1 MIKASFF
8 LVALFYT
15 VLAFGQNNRTSV
27 PMGSIVGN
35 IQDALTGKPIKGA
48 SLYLML
54 KSDSTQKKLLLSDN
68 NGSFSFE
75 KVAFGYYHLH
85 ITMLSFATYTI
96 DSIWVRAEKDELVF
110 NDIQLKDAATTLNEV
125 VVYADKK
132 LIEDKEGVL
141 TYNVSESPISNGSNA
156 TDILKNMPL
165 VNANPDGS
173 LTVKGKMP
181 LILID
186 EKPTN
191 LNAQQLA
198 DLLESLPANV
208 IEKVELMQTPPPEYA
223 TYDGSVINIVSKK
236 GRIGFSQRYAISGGS
251 RGEGSA
257 SSSINYKSPK
267 FSLGSNISVGG
278 GESFGNAW
286 SHRQNIYAD
295 SSNYFHTE
303 TNFYNKNW
311 QPNVRLQADYDFNKR
326 NSVGFVYQGNNNFLN
341 NNSNT
346 QYTNIN
352 NNLDIWKASYRN
364 VHFLG
369 NNYSHGVTGSYLWKG
384 KNPAEKIQIY
394 SGINFGKNQNDKDFF
409 QQNIATGNLQ
419 DFLMNTFDSSQNQ
432 LSDNFSTSYYL
443 RVNYNKP
450 LNASAKK
457 IFNTGFSFTEN
468 DNHNILNANYY
479 NNANDAYYLIDS
491 LSNNFFFYQTIITA
505 RVGSVFI
512 FPAGWRIIFGAQSEY
527 TNASFNFVKG
537 NVVNANNN
545 YWRLLPNLTFRKE
558 FSKQINASFT
568 FKQTI
573 RRPGIAE
580 LNPSVDYT
588 DPFNIRFGNP
598 LIKPALTNNLDIT
611 FGFAAKKLSMNASFG
626 YNKVKDVFSAIRTL
640 VTTGKT
646 QTTFKNIAD
655 QEEYQA
661 SFWTGITITRKFK
674 LNISSGFNYNKYSQ
688 ADKLLFRYRDGGSY
702 YFGLNYTYTPSPLTM
717 FEASNKYNNIANP
730 QGKSRSNIN
739 MKLSVQHKFLNKK
752 LVANLAI
759 VDPFGLTKFVGF
771 TQGTN
776 FIVNS
781 NSFSNTK
788 NYKLTISYQLS
799 SSYIDKK
806 KAKKNAAL
814 LPKSR

>member
-1 MIKASFF
+1 MIKAPIF
-8 LVALFYT
+8 LLALFCT
-15 VLAFGQNNRTSV
+15 VVAFGQNSKTPASL
-27 PMGSIVGN
+27 GSLQGN
-35 IQDALTGKPIKGA
+35 IQDANTGKPIKGA
-48 SLYLML
+48 TVYLAN
-54 KSDSTQKKLLLSDN
+54 KADSGQKKLVLSDN

-75 KVAFGYYHLH
+75 KIAFGYYQ
-85 ITMLSFATYTI
+85 LSIAALSYAKYAV

-132 LIEDKEGVL
+132 LIEDKDGVL

-173 LTVKGKMP
+173 LTVKGKTP

-267 FSLGSNISVGG
+267 FSFGSNISLGA
-278 GESFGNAW
+278 GESYGNAW
-286 SHRQNIYAD
+286 SRRQNIYAD
-295 SSNYFHTE
+295 SSNYFTTE

-311 QPNVRLQADYDFNKR
+311 HPNVRLQADYDINKR
-326 NSVGFVYQGNNNFLN
+326 NSVGFVYQGNTNYLN

-352 NNLDIWKASYRN
+352 NNLAIWKAISRN
-364 VHFLG
+364 VHFIG
-369 NNYSHGVTGSYLWKG
+369 NNYSHGFTGSYLWKG
-384 KNPAEKIQIY
+384 KNPAEKIQMY
-394 SGINFGKNQNDKDFF
+394 SGINFGKNQNDKDFL
-409 QQNIATGNLQ
+409 QQGLVTNNIVEGFSQALS
-419 DFLMNTFDSSQNQ
+419 DSGQNQ

-443 RVNYNKP
+443 RINYAKP
-450 LNASAKK
+450 LNSSAKK
-457 IFNTGFSFTEN
+457 IFNAGFSFTGN
-468 DNHNILNANYY
+468 DNHNILNANYF
-479 NNANDAYYLIDS
+479 NNANNAYYLIDS
-491 LSNNFFFYQTIITA
+491 LSNNFFFYQNIITA

-512 FPAGWRIIFGAQSEY
+512 LPAGLRIIFGAQTEY

-537 NVVNANNN
+537 NAVNANNN
-545 YWRLLPNLTFRKE
+545 YWRLLPNITLRKE
-558 FSKQINASFT
+558 FAKQLNAAFT

-580 LNPSVDYT
+580 LNPSIDYT
-588 DPFNIRFGNP
+588 DPFNVRFGNP
-598 LIKPALTNNLDIT
+598 YIKPALTNNWDFT
-611 FGFAAKKLSMNASFG
+611 FGYSGKKLSMNASVG
-626 YNKVKDVFSAIRTL
+626 YNKIKDVFSAIRTL
-640 VTTGKT
+640 VATGKT
-646 QTTFKNIAD
+646 QTTFKNISD
-655 QEEYQA
+655 QDEYQA
-661 SFWTGITITRKFK
+661 SFWSGITVTRKFK
-674 LNISSGFNYNKYSQ
+674 LNISAGMNYNKYSV
-688 ADKLLFRYRDGGSY
+688 ADKLAFRYRDGGSY
-702 YFGLNYTYTPSPLTM
+702 YVGLNYMYTPSPLTM

-739 MKLSVQHKFLNKK
+739 MRLSAQHKFLNKK
-752 LVANLAI
+752 LVVNLAV

-771 TQGTN
+771 TQGSN

-781 NSFSNTK
+781 NSFSNTR

-799 SSYIDKK
+799 KNFVEKK
-806 KAKKNAAL
+806 KKLKI
-814 LPKSR
+814 KG

>member
-1 MIKASFF
+1 MSKAPIF
-8 LVALFYT
+8 LLALFCT
-15 VLAFGQNNRTSV
+15 VFAFGQNNKTSASL
-27 PMGSIVGN
+27 GSLQGN
-35 IQDALTGKPIKGA
+35 IQDATTGKPVKGA
-48 SLYLML
+48 TVYLFNMA
-54 KSDSTQKKLLLSDN
+54 DTGQKKIILSDN
-68 NGSFSFE
+68 NGSFSFD
-75 KVAFGYYHLH
+75 KITFGYYKLS
-85 ITMLSFATYTI
+85 ITALSFANFTV

-125 VVYADKK
+125 VVYSDKK
-132 LIEDKEGVL
+132 LIEDKDGVL
-141 TYNVSESPISNGSNA
+141 TYNVSESPIANGANA

-236 GRIGFSQRYAISGGS
+236 GRIGFSQRYAISAGT

-267 FSLGSNISVGG
+267 LSLSSNINLGA
-278 GESFGNAW
+278 GENYGNSW
-286 SHRQNIYAD
+286 TRRQNIFKD
-295 SSNYFHTE
+295 SSNYFYSE

-311 QPNVRLQADYDFNKR
+311 HPNVRLQADYDFNKR
-326 NSVGFVYQGNNNFLN
+326 NSIGFVYQGNTNYVN

-352 NNLDIWKASYRN
+352 NNLAIWKTSERN
-364 VHFLG
+364 VHFIG
-369 NNYSHGVTGSYLWKG
+369 NNYSHGFTGSYLWKG

-394 SGINFGKNQNDKDFF
+394 SGINFGKNQNDKDFL
-409 QQNIATGNLQ
+409 QQGFATNKLLQ
-419 DFLMNTFDSSQNQ
+419 EYIPIGSDSAQNQ
-432 LSDNFSTSYYL
+432 LSDNFNTSYYL
-443 RVNYNKP
+443 RFNYAKP
-450 LNASAKK
+450 LNSSAKK
-457 IFNTGFSFTEN
+457 ILNTGFSFTGN
-468 DNHNILNANYY
+468 DNHNILNANYF
-479 NNANDAYYLIDS
+479 NNANNAYYLIDS

-512 FPAGWRIIFGAQSEY
+512 LPAGWRIIFGAQTEY
-527 TNASFNFVKG
+527 TTASFDFVKG
-537 NVVNANNN
+537 NAVNANNN

-558 FSKQINASFT
+558 FTKQLNAALT

-580 LNPSVDYT
+580 LNPSIDYT
-588 DPFNIRFGNP
+588 DPFNVRFGNP
-598 LIKPALTNNLDIT
+598 YIKPALTNSIDFT
-611 FGFAAKKLSMNASFG
+611 FGFSGKKINVNSSFG
-626 YNKVKDVFSAIRTL
+626 YNTIKDVFSPIRTL
-640 VTTGKT
+640 VATGIT
-646 QTTFKNIAD
+646 QTTYKNISD
-655 QEEYQA
+655 QVEYQA
-661 SFWTGITITRKFK
+661 SIWTGITVTRKFK
-674 LNISSGFNYNKYSQ
+674 LNISTGLNYNKYNE
-688 ADKLLFRYRDGGSY
+688 ADKLLLRYRDGGSY
-702 YFGLNYTYTPSPLTM
+702 YVGLNYTYTPGPLTM
-717 FEASNKYNNIANP
+717 LEASNKYNNIANP

-739 MKLSVQHKFLNKK
+739 MRLSIQHKFLNKK
-752 LVANLAI
+752 LVANLAV

-771 TQGTN
+771 TQGSN

-781 NSFSNTK
+781 NSFSNTR

-799 SSYIDKK
+799 KNFVEKK
-806 KAKKNAAL
+806 KKQKIKKH
-814 LPKSR
+814 

>member
-1 MIKASFF
+1 MKKAPFYLF
-8 LVALFYT
+8 LLF
-15 VLAFGQNNRTSV
+15 LLFGAGAAQAQNNKNITSQ
-27 PMGSIVGN
+27 GILLGN

-48 SLYLML
+48 TIYLIA
-54 KSDSTQKKLLLSDN
+54 KPDATQKKLVLSDN

-75 KVAFGYYHLH
+75 KIPFGYYQLS
-85 ITMLSFATYTI
+85 ISMLSYAHYTV
-96 DSIWVRAEKDELVF
+96 DSIWIRAEKDELVF
-110 NDIQLKDAATTLNEV
+110 NDIQLKDAANTLNEV

-173 LTVKGKMP
+173 LTVKGKTP

-223 TYDGSVINIVSKK
+223 TYDGSVINIISKK

-251 RGEGSA
+251 RGEGSLA
-257 SSSINYKSPK
+257 SSMNYKSPK
-267 FSLGSNISVGG
+267 MALSSNISVGA
-278 GESFGNAW
+278 GESYGSAW
-286 SHRQNIYAD
+286 SHRQNMYPNTT
-295 SSNYFHTE
+295 NYFYNE
-303 TNFYNKNW
+303 SNFYNKNW
-311 QPNVRLQADYDFNKR
+311 HPNVRLQADYDINKR
-326 NSVGFVYQGNNNFLN
+326 NSVGFVYQGNTNYLN
-341 NNSNT
+341 NNSYT
-346 QYTNIN
+346 HYTN
-352 NNLDIWKASYRN
+352 LDQDFNITKSSNRS
-364 VHFLG
+364 VHFIG
-369 NNYSHGVTGSYLWKG
+369 NNYSHGFTGSYLWKG
-384 KNPAEKIQIY
+384 KNPAEKMQWY

-409 QQNIATGNLQ
+409 QQGLATNNAIQNILPVLT
-419 DFLMNTFDSSQNQ
+419 DSSQNQ
-432 LSDNFSTSYYL
+432 LADNFSTSYYI
-443 RVNYNKP
+443 RMNYSKP
-450 LNASAKK
+450 FTASGKQ

-468 DNHNILNANYY
+468 DNHNILKANYY
-479 NNANDAYYLIDS
+479 NNANSEYYLIDS

-512 FPAGWRIIFGAQSEY
+512 LPAGMRIIVGAQTEF

-537 NVVNANNN
+537 NAVNANNN
-545 YWRLLPNLTFRKE
+545 YWRFLPNLTFRKE
-558 FSKQINASFT
+558 FTKQFNAALT

-580 LNPSVDYT
+580 LNPSIDYT
-588 DPFNIRFGNP
+588 DPFNVRFGNP
-598 LIKPALTNNLDIT
+598 LIKPALTNSIDFNM
-611 FGFAAKKLSMNASFG
+611 GFSGKKLNINASFG
-626 YNKVKDVFSAIRTL
+626 FNKIKDVFNSIRTL
-640 VTTGKT
+640 VSTGIT
-646 QTTFKNIAD
+646 QTTFKNISD
-655 QEEYQA
+655 QDEFQA
-661 SFWTGITITRKFK
+661 SVWSGITISRKFK
-674 LNISSGFNYNKYSQ
+674 LNISSGINYNKYKE
-688 ADKLLFRYRDGGSY
+688 ADKLAFRYRDGGSY
-702 YFGLNYTYTPSPLTM
+702 YIGLNYTYMPSPLTM

-730 QGKSRSNIN
+730 QGKSRSNMN

-752 LVANLAI
+752 LVVNLAV
-759 VDPFGLTKFVGF
+759 VDPFGLTKYVGF
-771 TQGTN
+771 TQGSN

-799 SSYIDKK
+799 KNFVEKK
-806 KAKKNAAL
+806 KGGNKL
-814 LPKSR
+814 LK